1 MAMTTG
7 GRGGI
12 RSDINVTPL
21 VDVVLVL
28 LIIFMVVTPMLQR
41 GKPVT
46 LPKSTMIDK
55 ERKGGDPLM
64 ISVTSE
70 KKIYVEN
77 DSYDDAGL
85 ETRLRDEII
94 ASPYRP
100 ILLKGDE
107 RLEFGTIRKVMAIAR
122 KAGARGVQMAV
133 EQLKTASTE
142 GGGAPAPAPT
152 GGSGGA
158 P

>member
-7 GRGGI
+7 GRGGY

-46 LPKSTMIDK
+46 LPKSVMIDK

-64 ISVTSE
+64 ISITNE

-77 DSYDDAGL
+77 DSFDDAGL

-100 ILLKGDE
+100 LLLKGDE

-133 EQLKTASTE
+133 EQLKTATSE
-142 GGGAPAPAPT
+142 GGGAAAPAGAP
-152 GGSGGA
+152 GGA